1 MIVGGGGRGGTG
13 REKGEGEN
21 KGRSIRD
28 WRRCERDTEG
38 QETKQ
43 KYVAGE
49 DEELRI
55 ATGGGGSHIP
65 G

>member
-38 QETKQ
+38 QEIKQ
-43 KYVAGE
+43 KY
-49 DEELRI
+49 I
-55 ATGGGGSHIP
+55 APQLSYTFIQP
-65 G
+65 LFCTPQ